1 MENIEKCEEI
11 SEQERLILTL
21 IFGKI
26 KNDLERVGD
35 INKLLEGGANG

>member
-1 MENIEKCEEI
+1 MENIEKCENI
-11 SEQERLILTL
+11 SEQERIILTI

-26 KNDLERVGD
+26 KNDLERVSD